1 MRATQIARLAL
12 CASALVGGGALVS
25 GCGGVP
31 GNAVATV
38 DGDSIPRA
46 DYTHWL
52 GVFTKAAAQP
62 PADGTTPPAKP
73 TAAQLKQTTL
83 QFLLSERWLNG
94 EASKQGVNVTDAE
107 VKKELEAQKK
117 QSFPKAGDFQTFL
130 KTSGQTEQDVFE
142 RFRVSLL
149 SNKLSTKVAGK
160 GGTVTDK
167 AVTDFYAK
175 NKAQFVKPEQRELR
189 VVLTK
194 DEAHAK
200 QARNALDSGDSWKT
214 VTAKYSIDDQTK
226 AQAGKLPAQAK
237 GSLDKDLDAAVFSA
251 PKNELTGPLKTQ
263 YGYFVF
269 TVTGVTPGSTQ
280 TVEQAKPTITKTLQ
294 SQNQQK
300 TLDAFVKDFT
310 ARWRGK
316 TQCSAGYRTSDC
328 GNGPKPTPTPTAAA
342 PQAAATPPSGQ

>member
-1 MRATQIARLAL
+1 MRAPQIARVAL
-12 CASALVGGGALVS
+12 CASALVGGGAVVA

-38 DGDSIPRA
+38 DGASIPRT
-46 DYTHWL
+46 DYQHWL
-52 GVFTKAAAQP
+52 TVFTKAAAQP
-62 PADGTTPPAKP
+62 AQDGSTPAKP
-73 TAAQLKQTTL
+73 TATQLRQTTL
-83 QFLLSERWLNG
+83 QFLLSARWLDG
-94 EASKQGVNVTDAE
+94 EASKQGIKITDAE

-117 QSFPKAGDFQTFL
+117 QSFPKPGDFQTFL
-130 KTSGQTEQDVFE
+130 KTSGQSEQDVFT

-149 SNKLSTKVAGK
+149 SSKLSTKVAGK
-160 GGTVTDK
+160 GGTISDQ
-167 AVTDFYAK
+167 AVSDFYAK
-175 NKAQFVKPEQRELR
+175 NRAQFVKPEQRELR

-200 QARNALDSGDSWKT
+200 QARSALDSGGSWKA

-251 PKNELTGPLKTQ
+251 KQNALVGPVKTQ

-280 TVEQAKPTITKTLQ
+280 TLDQAKPTITKTLQ

-300 TLDAFVKDFT
+300 KLDSFVKDFT

-328 GNGPKPTPTPTAAA
+328 SNGPKPTPTPTAAA
-342 PQAAATPPSGQ
+342 PAAAATPPSGQ